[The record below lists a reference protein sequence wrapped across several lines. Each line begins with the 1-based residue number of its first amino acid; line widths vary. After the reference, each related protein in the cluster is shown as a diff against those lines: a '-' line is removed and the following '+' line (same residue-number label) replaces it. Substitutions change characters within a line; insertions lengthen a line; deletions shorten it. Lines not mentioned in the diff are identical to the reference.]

1 MSSTPLLVGLDVGT
15 TTVKAIVF
23 DPTGKTIA
31 QASIPTPTHY
41 PRPGWA
47 YYEPEELWQSV
58 VQVLRQV
65 ISRLENPNAI
75 ASVAVA
81 SIGETAVP
89 LDAHGKPVHS
99 AIAWFDTRTEPQARW
114 LDQTI
119 GRDRL
124 FAVTGLALQ
133 PIFGLCKLLW
143 LRQNEPE
150 MFARTALWLN
160 TADYIAYRLSGV
172 AATDTS
178 LASRTLALDIRRL
191 QWAEEL
197 LLQLEIPP
205 TIFAPLCTSGRD
217 LGPVTPEAA
226 QTTGL
231 PVSVRVGVGG
241 HDHVCGALAL
251 GVTEPGTVLDSMG
264 TAEAIFMPMAA
275 PSSDPAMGYTGYA
288 QGVHVDGAHYYGIG
302 GLFTSGAC
310 IEWFRRTIAG
320 GVDYATLI
328 AEAEAISPG
337 SLGLCFMPH
346 LRLANP
352 PNLDPKSR
360 GAFVG
365 LNADAG
371 RGALFRALL
380 EGLAMEIRN
389 ALEPLLAYSGTPPC
403 KVYATGGGTRNQL
416 LMQIKASV
424 LNQILHVVSVQDATA
439 LGAALLGGLAARV
452 YADVPSALAALRFT
466 ETPVEPL
473 PAQVEFYDK
482 LFRQVYQQMYATLR
496 PLNHALDALKLDAG
510 YSPDA
515 C

>member
-1 MSSTPLLVGLDVGT
+1 MPSTPLLVGLDVGT

-23 DPTGKTIA
+23 DPAGQAVA
-31 QASIPTPTHY
+31 QAGVPTPTHY

-58 VQVLRQV
+58 VQALRQV
-65 ISRLENPNAI
+65 AAHLDDPSAI
-75 ASVAVA
+75 AGVAVA
-81 SIGETAVP
+81 SIGETAMP
-89 LDAHGKPVHS
+89 LDAHGEPVHS

-114 LDQTI
+114 LDETI

-124 FAVTGLALQ
+124 FAISGLALQ

-150 MFARTALWLN
+150 RFARMAHWLN

-197 LLQLEIPP
+197 LLQLEISP
-205 TIFAPLCTSGRD
+205 TLFAPLRTSGSD

-226 QTTGL
+226 QATGL
-231 PVSVRVGVGG
+231 PMSARVGVGG

-251 GVTEPGTVLDSMG
+251 GVTEPGMALDSLG
-264 TAEAIFMPMAA
+264 TAEAMFVPLAA
-275 PSSDPAMGYTGYA
+275 PISDPQMGYAGYA
-288 QGVHVDGAHYYGIG
+288 QGVHVDGAHYYGLG

-310 IEWFRRTIAG
+310 IDWFRRAVAG
-320 GVDYATLI
+320 GVAYETLI
-328 AEAEAISPG
+328 AEAEATPPG
-337 SLGLCFMPH
+337 SLGVCFMPH

-360 GAFVG
+360 GAFIG

-380 EGLAMEIRN
+380 EGLALEIRN
-389 ALEPLLAYSGTPPC
+389 ALESLQVYSGAPLHT
-403 KVYATGGGTRNQL
+403 VYATGGGTRNQL

-424 LNQILHVVSVQDATA
+424 FNQTLHVVSVQDATA
-439 LGAALLGGLAARV
+439 LGAAVLGGLAAGI
-452 YADVPSALAALRFT
+452 YADAPSALAALHFSQ
-466 ETPVEPL
+466 TPVEPI
-473 PAQVEFYDK
+473 PAQVEFYDN

-496 PLNHALDALKLDAG
+496 PLNHRLDELKNHEW
-510 YSPDA
+510 SSRR
-515 C
+515 